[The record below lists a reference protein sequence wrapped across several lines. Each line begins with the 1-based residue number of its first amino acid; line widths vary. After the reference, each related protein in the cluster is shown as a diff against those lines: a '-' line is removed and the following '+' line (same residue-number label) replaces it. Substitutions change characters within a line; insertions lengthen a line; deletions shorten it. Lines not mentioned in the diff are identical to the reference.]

1 MGEKKSFLEKLADLG
16 GAIKRAPLKIKIFL
30 GLIVV
35 CVAVVIGVVIAANR
49 SLDKINYDTES
60 VKYQE
65 KTEKETGKTTEDEE
79 KDEGKDEEKISG
91 KEEAGIHNYF
101 LAAQDSA
108 LNTVTNTDSM
118 MILTV
123 DEKTNAIKLTSLMRD
138 IDVEIPGHSNAK
150 LNSVMSKGGINL
162 MYEVIALNFDIEL
175 EGYFLVN
182 FNSFEKIVDELGGVE
197 ITLTQ
202 KEADYLNVNNYIS
215 DPSNRNVVAG
225 TQTMNGNQ
233 VVGYCRV
240 RHVGN
245 NDFERT
251 QRQRNVL
258 SAIYAKFKDKGLTK
272 ILGLADEV
280 FPYLKTDLT
289 KDEIIGLATDI
300 VTKGLGKSIG
310 QLRLPVDGGYT
321 DGWLTG
327 GSSLYLDFDKNN
339 KILHS
344 FIFDGAYYDEDG
356 NEISEKEA
364 EKNYKAAAHQSEKKK
379 DSEDDSDTED

>member
-1 MGEKKSFLEKLADLG
+1 MGEKKNFLEMISGLG
-16 GAIKRAPLKIKIFL
+16 SAIKRAPLRIKIFL

-35 CVAVVIGVVIAANR
+35 CLVSVGTIGYVAYH

-60 VKYQE
+60 SKYKE
-65 KTEKETGKTTEDEE
+65 KTGQTKKEKNNETQTEE
-79 KDEGKDEEKISG
+79 KDDSAEIVG
-91 KEEAGIHNYF
+91 KEEEGIHNYF

-108 LNTVTNTDSM
+108 LDTVTNTDSM
-118 MILTV
+118 MILSI
-123 DEKTNAIKLTSLMRD
+123 DEKNNTVKLISLMRD
-138 IDVEIPGHSNAK
+138 IDVEIPGYSNAK
-150 LNSVMSKGGINL
+150 LNSVMFKGGIDL
-162 MYEVIALNFDIEL
+162 MYDVIALNFGIEM

-182 FNSFEKIVDELGGVE
+182 FDSFEEIVDELGGVE

-215 DPSNRNVVAG
+215 DPENRNVVAG

-258 SAIYAKFKDKGLTK
+258 SAIYAKFKDQNPTK
-272 ILGLADEV
+272 LIGLANTV
-280 FPYLKTDLT
+280 LPYLKTDLT
-289 KDEIIGLATDI
+289 KDEIISLATD
-300 VTKGLGKSIG
+300 VLTKGLGKTIG
-310 QLRLPVDGGYT
+310 QLRIPVNNSYT

-327 GSSLYLDFDKNN
+327 GSSLYLDFDKNKEIMN
-339 KILHS
+339 G
-344 FIFDGAYYDEDG
+344 FIFEGKFYDENG
-356 NEISEKEA
+356 EEITEKEA
-364 EKNYKAAAHQSEKKK
+364 EKKNKKAAHQSKG
-379 DSEDDSDTED
+379 SDDE